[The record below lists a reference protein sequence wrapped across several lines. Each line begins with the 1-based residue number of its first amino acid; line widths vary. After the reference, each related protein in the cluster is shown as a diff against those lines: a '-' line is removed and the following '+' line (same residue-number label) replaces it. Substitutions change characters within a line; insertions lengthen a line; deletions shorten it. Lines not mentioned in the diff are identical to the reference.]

1 MWPGQSKYL
10 GRHFEVAKK
19 RVVDPWFDSIVVW
32 QLAEKANPQRLRIF
46 VMDKPR
52 QNRYWWRIA

>member
-32 QLAEKANPQRLRIF
+32 QVAEKASPQRLRLF
-46 VMDKPR
+46 VMDTFLGYAWCT
-52 QNRYWWRIA
+52 Q